1 MFVSLSIVLVV
12 SALVEDS
19 VWLVDHWKEFH
30 AEQMVVAI
38 AWVVD
43 L

>member
-1 MFVSLSIVLVV
+1 MFASLSIVLVV

-19 VWLVDHWKEFH
+19 VWLVDHRKEVH
-30 AEQMVVAI
+30 SEQMVVAI
-38 AWVVD
+38 AWAVD